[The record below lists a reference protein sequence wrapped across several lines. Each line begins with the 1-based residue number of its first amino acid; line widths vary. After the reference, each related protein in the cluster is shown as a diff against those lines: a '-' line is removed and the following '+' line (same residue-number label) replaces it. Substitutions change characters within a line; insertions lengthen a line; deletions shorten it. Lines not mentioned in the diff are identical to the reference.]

1 MTTDR
6 EDVLPSNKR
15 PTIGSLERGI
25 DLLEILAERESAKLA
40 ELPALLGSS
49 RATAFRLLATLQERG
64 YVEHVP
70 SEHSYRLGPGA
81 VILAARS
88 QSASLVRLTEP
99 AMAELREVS
108 GETVNLALFRGGQLI
123 YAQIVEGGYALRMSG
138 TVGEEAP
145 LHATALGKSVL
156 AALPPEQREE
166 LVGRG
171 RYDSF
176 TGNTR
181 TTWAALKKELDATA
195 KRGYAVEIEEND
207 MGAACVAA
215 AIVDGPAHP
224 IGAISVSGPA
234 GRFKTR
240 HREEM
245 GELVARRCAE
255 ISASFG
261 WNSEDGGEGR
271 Q

>member
-1 MTTDR
+1 LPTD
-6 EDVLPSNKR
+6 KR

-25 DLLEILAERESAKLA
+25 DLLEILAERGSAKLA
-40 ELPALLGSS
+40 ELPELLGSS

-64 YVEHVP
+64 YVEHVA
-70 SEHSYRLGPGA
+70 SEHTYRLGPGA

-88 QSASLVRLTEP
+88 QTSSLVRMAEP
-99 AMAELREVS
+99 AMAELREMS
-108 GETVNLALFRGGQLI
+108 GETVNLALFRGGRLI

-156 AALPPEQREE
+156 ATLPPEQRQE
-166 LVGRG
+166 LLGRG
-171 RYDSF
+171 RYESL
-176 TGNTR
+176 TANTR
-181 TTWAALKKELDATA
+181 TSWAALSQELDATA
-195 KRGYAVEIEEND
+195 ERGYAVEIEEND

-234 GRFKTR
+234 GRFDTR
-240 HREEM
+240 HRDEM

-261 WNSEDGGEGR
+261 WSSGDGAGR
-271 Q
+271 H